1 MRLLLDTCVIY
12 PTVMREML
20 LGVARA
26 GVFQPLWSDR
36 ILEEWARAARKLG
49 ADGEAQARAEIA
61 LVKAAWPNA
70 SVSYRPTTEARLYL
84 PDEADIHVLAAA
96 VDGSADA
103 IITLNRKDFP
113 RQILAEEGL
122 ERHDP
127 DSFLQSVCLQNPDLV
142 QSVAGSVLSEA
153 NRLSGDQWHMRGLLK
168 KARLPRL
175 AKALS

>member
-1 MRLLLDTCVIY
+1 M
-12 PTVMREML
+12 
-20 LGVARA
+20 
-26 GVFQPLWSDR
+26 
-36 ILEEWARAARKLG
+36 
-49 ADGEAQARAEIA
+49 
-61 LVKAAWPNA
+61 
-70 SVSYRPTTEARLYL
+70 SYRPTTEARLYL
-84 PDEADIHVLAAA
+84 PDEAEIHVLAAA

-113 RQILAEEGL
+113 RQTLAEEGL

-127 DSFLQSVCLQNPDLV
+127 DSFLHGIWMQDPDLV